1 MLERS
6 IHLPIVESDGWRL
19 RGISPSAVR
28 RRGQLRGRIPGGM
41 RATTS
46 SRRPTLTVTVR
57 TTVVWTNVGGVE
69 HNIVAV
75 DGSFGSAILNT
86 GPPISSDSPLWWLG
100 ISPTCPTSTKAW
112 LARSSSVSG
121 RHRIRI
127 ATGPRVSSDNGYV
140 PRCSTCGHGPPVAA
154 SAKREDPRVKSLD
167 TVRRAASTNRSP
179 GAHTAIDTSVALLR
193 CLAVRSGR
201 IVGRCDNTCY
211 ASDPG
216 QVLEVLK

>member
-1 MLERS
+1 MGPLDPLVL
-6 IHLPIVESDGWRL
+6 HW
-19 RGISPSAVR
+19 
-28 RRGQLRGRIPGGM
+28 
-41 RATTS
+41 
-46 SRRPTLTVTVR
+46 
-57 TTVVWTNVGGVE
+57 N
-69 HNIVAV
+69 
-75 DGSFGSAILNT
+75 
-86 GPPISSDSPLWWLG
+86 PPISIDSPSWWLG
-100 ISPTCPTSTKAW
+100 ISPTCATSTKAW

-121 RHRIRI
+121 RHRILI
-127 ATGPRVSSDNGYV
+127 ATGPRVSSDNDYV
-140 PRCSTCGHGPPVAA
+140 PRCSTCVHGPPVAA
-154 SAKREDPRVKSLD
+154 SAKREDPRLKSLD